1 MNSSQKINI
10 LLVDDHPLVR
20 DGLRARLE
28 TVPHFHIS
36 GEAGNA
42 PEALKIAA
50 LGTTDL
56 VLMDINLGNT
66 NGINLTTRFTH
77 DYPQI
82 AIIMLS
88 MHEKAEYVTQSI
100 QAGARAYVLKD
111 APAEDIINAIETVR
125 AGGTYFSSGL
135 RNQASTGSTSQVLTQ
150 REQCILQSI
159 ATGKSNKHIALE
171 LGLSVRTV
179 ETHRLNIKRKLNIEG
194 QADLIRYAINSINQ
208 TVNAEV

>member
-1 MNSSQKINI
+1 MNPGQTINI

-28 TVPHFHIS
+28 TVAHFHIS

-42 PEALKIAA
+42 HDALKIASEQQ
-50 LGTTDL
+50 TDL

-66 NGINLTTRFTH
+66 NGINLTARFSQE
-77 DYPQI
+77 YPQI

-88 MHEKAEYVTQSI
+88 MHEKAEYVTQSV
-100 QAGARAYVLKD
+100 QAGARGYVLKD

-125 AGGTYFSSGL
+125 AGGSYFSSGIRTQEST
-135 RNQASTGSTSQVLTQ
+135 RNSSQVLTQ

-159 ATGKSNKHIALE
+159 ATGRSNKHIALE

-194 QADLIRYAINSINQ
+194 QADLIRYAINSLNQ
-208 TVNAEV
+208 SDITGT